1 MKPREIVGL
10 DEADR
15 IHEQLGKIVE
25 FHIPDSVVAFTSGSL
40 PFGAAVRGDSDID
53 VNVIL
58 PAGTKPDD
66 VLFHRLSGFID
77 DYRNLHDRHG
87 MRLDHRYPGE
97 YFTIDQA
104 DDAAAG
110 RGIPVING
118 KPVLPLEVG
127 DSYWNSSEDTW
138 YLAWM
143 GALAFSRYIAGRRD
157 ILAGLR
163 RQAWATI
170 VTLCLPDLGRRDFDA
185 EDVMGRILDKD
196 HPNGGFGVDP
206 GYRRFAELEASH
218 CRQALEDLS
227 TRGVLVRQG
236 EDNFFAEDNE
246 LLRWATEL
254 AARHQDG
261 FPAASLLTV
270 TSSLRLAI

>member
-1 MKPREIVGL
+1 MPREIIGL

-15 IHEQLGKIVE
+15 IHEQLGKLVE
-25 FHIPDSVVAFTSGSL
+25 FHIPEAAVAFTSGSL

-66 VLFHRLSGFID
+66 ALFDRLSGFID
-77 DYRNLHDRHG
+77 GYRSLHHQHG
-87 MRLDHRYPGE
+87 MRLDCRYPGE

-104 DDAAAG
+104 HDAAAG

-118 KPVLPLEVG
+118 EPALPRKLG

-143 GALAFSRYIAGRRD
+143 GALAFSRHVAGNRD
-157 ILAGLR
+157 VLAGLR
-163 RQAWATI
+163 RRAWATI
-170 VTLCLPDLGRRDFDA
+170 VTLCLPDLRSRGFDA
-185 EDVMGRILDKD
+185 EEVMARILDTD
-196 HPNGGFGVDP
+196 HPNGGFGVHS
-206 GYRRFAELEASH
+206 GYRRFAELEAPH
-218 CRQALEDLS
+218 CRQALADLS
-227 TRGVLVRQG
+227 TRGILASQ
-236 EDNFFAEDNE
+236 AEDSFFVE
-246 LLRWATEL
+246 DDALLRWATDL
-254 AARHQDG
+254 AARHQSG
-261 FPAASLLTV
+261 FHAAPLLTV